1 MRHCFKSRIDHLEKL
16 RLNHITVDAEILTKF
31 LKKEDA
37 SSVFNQRFIVTI
49 NHSVTWKGGTVSLG
63 NNQAYITLSK
73 ARMKQLKVDLGDVV
87 EVCLEKDASLY
98 GFDVPEEFEEILRQ
112 DVVARQR
119 FESLSMGKRRAV
131 IYVVLQIKSS
141 DKRIEKSLFL
151 LENLKRAPEGQETMR
166 HMLGK
171 DLP

>member
-1 MRHCFKSRIDHLEKL
+1 MEHCFKSRIDHLNKL
-16 RLNHITVDAEILTKF
+16 RLNYITVDAEVLEKF
-31 LKKEDA
+31 QEKDD
-37 SSVFNQRFIVTI
+37 SNSVYNQRFVVTM
-49 NHSVTWKGGTVSLG
+49 NKSVTWRGGTVSLG

-73 ARMKQLKVDLGDVV
+73 ARMQKLKVDLGDFVD
-87 EVCLEKDASLY
+87 VCLVKDHSEY

-112 DVVARQR
+112 DQEARQR

-151 LENLKRAPEGQETMR
+151 LENLKRAPAGQETMR